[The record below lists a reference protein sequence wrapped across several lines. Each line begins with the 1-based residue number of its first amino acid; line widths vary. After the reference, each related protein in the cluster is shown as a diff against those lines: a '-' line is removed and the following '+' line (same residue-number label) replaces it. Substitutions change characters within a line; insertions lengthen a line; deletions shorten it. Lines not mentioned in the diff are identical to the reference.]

1 MTLQYFISSSLSN
14 LLCLIS
20 IGFLL
25 PINTIH
31 ALNNL
36 KLLRSFGDGY
46 NGGVRAEAIDFQLDS
61 VYVPNSLMYLFGQR
75 NVSRSGFFD
84 FRRGLVVGDIT
95 VCFASRASGTRTYDK
110 FVCPESDDG
119 SKANSYA
126 ELVARPSA
134 KSYCCGPGGS
144 QRCCTHDQYSSGD
157 KRKPSPKDSD
167 EKSGLSKSM
176 IAIICVSSVTGV
188 VLIGLVIF
196 CICHG
201 CRNRKPQAPRYGGQ
215 QQQPAGLGG
224 GYAQPMPPPMRP
236 PMPPPMRPPMPPPMP
251 LPMPPPMPLAQPM
264 PLPTAPPPP
273 LAPMPQR
280 FPPPMYHQ

>member
-1 MTLQYFISSSLSN
+1 MALQYFISSSLSN

-201 CRNRKPQAPRYGGQ
+201 CRNRKPKRRVMAGNSNNRQVLEEATLNQCRRRCGRRCRRRCGRQCRRRCHCRCRRRCRWHSRCLFPR
-215 QQQPAGLGG
+215 LRR
-224 GYAQPMPPPMRP
+224 RP
-236 PMPPPMRPPMPPPMP
+236 
-251 LPMPPPMPLAQPM
+251 
-264 PLPTAPPPP
+264 
-273 LAPMPQR
+273 
-280 FPPPMYHQ
+280 